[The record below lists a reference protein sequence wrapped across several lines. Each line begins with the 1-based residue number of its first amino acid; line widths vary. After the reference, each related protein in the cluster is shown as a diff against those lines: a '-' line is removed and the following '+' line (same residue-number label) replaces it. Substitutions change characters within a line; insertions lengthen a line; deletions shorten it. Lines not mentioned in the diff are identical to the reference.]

1 MPINPPARTARV
13 RYAPSPTGSVHVGN
27 AHTALFNYL
36 FSRRHGGRFV
46 YRLEDTDRSREVA
59 GAAETQMA
67 QLRLLG
73 ITWDEGPDVGGPYGP
88 YRQSERIQRY
98 EEALERVE
106 ASGRA
111 YRCYCSPERLAAM
124 RAEQAQAGQPPR
136 YDGHCRRLSGDER
149 AAHAGEAHVLR
160 LAVPESGETVVSDLI
175 RGDVHFQHS
184 DLDDFVIRKSDGTPL
199 YNFGVVVDDHE
210 MAITHVI
217 RGDEHLANTPKQL
230 LLYEALGWDPP
241 LFAHIPMLLAPD
253 RSKLSKRHGATALV
267 DFLEQGILPEAL
279 VNYLGL
285 LGFSPPDGREMLE
298 LDEMCQVFDLGR
310 VQRSAAVYDPK
321 KLEWLN
327 TQYLK
332 VWPAARVA
340 ERVRPQLAARGIS
353 PEVPAEG
360 PPVIDFVGAVDM
372 ARERAHTLID
382 LAAGMAFLY
391 APITTYDPAGVAK
404 HFGPGA
410 AQRLR
415 DLADAL
421 DDTPDWS
428 HDGLEARYSEL
439 AGAWEVS
446 RGTLIHPT
454 RLATTGAT
462 VGPSLFAC
470 LAALGPRLAIARLR
484 RAAEWIERE
493 QGETPDS

>member
-1 MPINPPARTARV
+1 MMPTNPPARTARV

-36 FSRRHGGRFV
+36 FSRRHQGRFV

-59 GAAETQMA
+59 GAADTQMA

-88 YRQSERIQRY
+88 YRQSERSQRY
-98 EEALERVE
+98 QEALDRVE
-106 ASGRA
+106 ASGRG
-111 YRCYCSPERLAAM
+111 YRCYCSAERLAAM
-124 RAEQAQAGQPPR
+124 RAEQAQAGRPPR
-136 YDGHCRRLSGDER
+136 YDGRCRHLSSGER
-149 AAHAGEAHVLR
+149 AVHANDPYVLR
-160 LAVPESGETVVSDLI
+160 LAVPEIGETVVSDLI

-184 DLDDFVIRKSDGTPL
+184 ELDDFVIQKSDGTPL

-230 LLYEALGWDPP
+230 LLYDALGWKPP
-241 LFAHIPMLLAPD
+241 VFAHIPMLLAAD
-253 RSKLSKRHGATALV
+253 RAKLSKRHGATALV

-285 LGFSPPDGREMLE
+285 LGFSPPDGREMLD
-298 LDEMCQVFDLGR
+298 LDELCQVFDLTR

-332 VWPAARVA
+332 GWPAARVA
-340 ERVRPQLAARGIS
+340 DRVRPVLAARGILPDAP
-353 PEVPAEG
+353 PEA
-360 PPVIDFVGAVDM
+360 PPTIDFVAAVDM
-372 ARERAHTLID
+372 VRERAHTLVD
-382 LAAGMAFLY
+382 LAAGLAFLY
-391 APITTYDPAGVAK
+391 APITTYDPAGAAK

-410 AQRLR
+410 AERLR
-415 DLADAL
+415 DLAAAL
-421 DDTPDWS
+421 EETSDWS
-428 HDGLEARYSEL
+428 HDALEARYSEL
-439 AGAWEVS
+439 AEAWHVS
-446 RGTLIHPT
+446 RGALIHPT
-454 RLATTGAT
+454 RLAITGTT

-470 LAALGPRLAIARLR
+470 LAALGPALVVPRLHS
-484 RAAEWIERE
+484 AAAWILQEHSE
-493 QGETPDS
+493 PEA

>member
-1 MPINPPARTARV
+1 MTTNVPARAVRV

-36 FSRRHGGRFV
+36 FSRRHQGRFV
-46 YRLEDTDRSREVA
+46 YRLEDTDKSREVE

-88 YRQSERIQRY
+88 YRQSERSQRY
-98 EEALERVE
+98 QEALERVE
-106 ASGRA
+106 AAGSA
-111 YRCYCSPERLAAM
+111 YRCYCTPDRLAAM
-124 RAEQAQAGQPPR
+124 RAEQAQAGRPPR
-136 YDGHCRRLSGDER
+136 YDGRCRHLSEAER
-149 AAHAGEAHVLR
+149 TQHAGEPHVLR
-160 LAVPESGETVVSDLI
+160 LAVPDSGETVVADLI
-175 RGDVHFQHS
+175 RGDVRFQHS
-184 DLDDFVIRKSDGTPL
+184 ELDDFVIRKSDGTPL

-230 LLYEALGWDPP
+230 LLYEALGWEPP
-241 LFAHIPMLLAPD
+241 LFAHIPMLLAAD

-298 LDEMCQVFDLGR
+298 LDELSQVFDLAR

-327 TQYLK
+327 TQYIK
-332 VWPAARVA
+332 TWPAARVA
-340 ERVRPQLAARGIS
+340 ERVRPQLAARGIT
-353 PEVPAEG
+353 PEDPAEG
-360 PPVIDFVGAVDM
+360 PPAIDFVGAVDLV
-372 ARERAHTLID
+372 RERAHTLVD

-391 APITTYDPAGVAK
+391 APVVTYDAAGVAK

-410 AQRLR
+410 SERLR
-415 DLADAL
+415 ELAAAL
-421 DDTPDWS
+421 ESASDWS
-428 HDGLEARYSEL
+428 HDALEARYTEL
-439 AGAWEVS
+439 AAQWNVS
-446 RGTLIHPT
+446 RGALIHPT
-454 RLATTGAT
+454 RLAVTGTT

-470 LAALGPRLAIARLR
+470 LAALGPSLVIARLR
-484 RAAEWIERE
+484 RAAQWIDEPLARPSE
-493 QGETPDS
+493 S